1 MGDSVTTAQEKS
13 FRASVHI
20 TLSAKVVGRPISD
33 CSLAFI
39 SSDAILCY
47 TSSYFENKSTF
58 LSRHHAPLSPQAL
71 LQSLLS
77 SEAQTLLFLELL
89 DLCSCRGY
97 GVWNDRRSC
106 WLPQLER
113 WAAPSPVPSCATKLS
128 VVWTPHA
135 RDETHKSSELPSM
148 PSTGFLKVKSC
159 FNKLA
164 LSKCVIMLHA
174 LKNLIQRW
182 IDSQILC
189 WGIS

>member
-97 GVWNDRRSC
+97 GTISKAVGCHSLNVEL
-106 WLPQLER
+106 LPP
-113 WAAPSPVPSCATKLS
+113 PSPLVRLSCRLS
-128 VVWTPHA
+128 ERRMHGRNT
-135 RDETHKSSELPSM
+135 
-148 PSTGFLKVKSC
+148 
-159 FNKLA
+159 
-164 LSKCVIMLHA
+164 
-174 LKNLIQRW
+174 
-182 IDSQILC
+182 
-189 WGIS
+189 